1 MLKLQTF
8 LGAACHARLEV
19 ALKVRDA
26 ILVGIDK
33 LTV

>member
-1 MLKLQTF
+1 MLNLQTF
-8 LGAACHARLEV
+8 VRAAGHARLEV

-26 ILVGIDK
+26 ILVGIDD